1 MNGYFANAA
10 QILIVFGFGAVMAV
24 LILRLLAEVSRVN
37 FYNPISQFLYRAT
50 HLILNPV
57 RRFAPSYRQVNLA
70 PLILAYLVALFK
82 LLLLFSLR
90 GFIPH
95 FTGLFLASLAE
106 LVDFILMLYMALIFA
121 WALMSLFTV
130 DSSNPIVPFI
140 EQLTVPVVRPL
151 QKVLP
156 SFAGLDFSPAIAI
169 LIILLARVLLIQ
181 PLFELGLRL
190 AQ

>member
-1 MNGYFANAA
+1 MNSYFANAA
-10 QILIVFGFGAVMAV
+10 QIVIVFLFGAVMAI

-50 HLILNPV
+50 HPILDPV
-57 RRFAPSYRQVNLA
+57 RRFAPSYRQINLA
-70 PLILAYLVALFK
+70 PLLLAYLVALFK
-82 LLLLFSLR
+82 LLLLLSLR
-90 GFIPH
+90 GFMPH
-95 FTGLFLASLAE
+95 FAGLLLASLAE

-140 EQLTVPVVRPL
+140 EQLTVPAVRPL

-156 SFAGLDFSPAIAI
+156 SFAGLDFSPAVAI
-169 LIILLARVLLIQ
+169 LIILLARVLLVQ